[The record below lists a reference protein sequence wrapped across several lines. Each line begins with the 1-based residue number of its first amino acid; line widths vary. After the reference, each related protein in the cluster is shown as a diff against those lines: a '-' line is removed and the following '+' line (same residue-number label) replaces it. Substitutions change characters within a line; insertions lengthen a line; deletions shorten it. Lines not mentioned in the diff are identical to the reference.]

1 MDKVSTQKRVLATVV
16 TVAALAVLGGC
27 GGGSTDSPSAD
38 GATPTPGGDLV
49 IVQGKGTKTL
59 DPVAAISPED
69 IAPMYELYD
78 TLYRLSADGQELQPS
93 LAAAAPRSSADGTKW
108 TIELRDDA
116 SFSDGSPVTAADV
129 AYSLN
134 RARTANGAFSFL
146 LGAITAVDAPD
157 DHTVVITTGE
167 PSATLEAVLG
177 SWIASVLPAD
187 LGGQPEKAFFEDPV
201 GSGPFQLDAWDR
213 GQSLR
218 LTKSTDYWQEGK
230 PYLDSIQWT
239 TVPDANTRV
248 SQVQSGQ
255 ADVASDVPFSQVASL
270 ESAADVTAGTFP
282 AAYTSMLIF
291 NQEYGPFADVHV
303 RRAIAQAIDREA
315 VTTST
320 LFGAGVAACSILPPS
335 MRFASEPTC
344 PTYNPEA
351 AKAEL
356 AKSAYP
362 DGFDVELTIDN
373 LPESST
379 VAQAVQSQLAELGIN
394 VDIKVVDS
402 GELYT
407 VFFQEAYQMGLAA
420 WASDIADPDEQLSY
434 MLDPNAGGNAYY
446 TGFDDPEVTRL
457 IEQGRTTLDDSA
469 RADDYAQVQQIVAD
483 QVPQLPISHRENAYV
498 WNRDLAQFEVNPMGM
513 IDLASVG
520 MVQQ

>member
-1 MDKVSTQKRVLATVV
+1 MRKVLTRKRVLAALVAVVATTVV
-16 TVAALAVLGGC
+16 AGC
-27 GGGSTDSPSAD
+27 GGTATDAPSSSD
-38 GATPTPGGDLV
+38 ATPTAGGDLV

-59 DPVAAISPED
+59 DPVAAVSPED
-69 IAPMYELYD
+69 IAPMYQLYD
-78 TLYRLSADGQELQPS
+78 TLYRLSADGQDLEPS
-93 LAAAAPRSSADGTKW
+93 LATAAPTTSADGTEL
-108 TIELRDDA
+108 TIQLRDGA
-116 SFSDGSPVTAADV
+116 TFSDGSPVTAQDV
-129 AYSLN
+129 KFSLD
-134 RARTANGAFSFL
+134 RARNADGAFSFL
-146 LGAITAVDAPD
+146 LGAITKVAAPD
-157 DHTVVITTGE
+157 DRTVVITTSE
-167 PSATLEAVLG
+167 PSATLVPALG

-187 LGGQPEKAFFEDPV
+187 LDGKSDKEFFADPV
-201 GSGPFQLDAWDR
+201 GSGAFGLDEWDR

-218 LTKSTDYWQEGK
+218 LTKNDDYWQPGK
-230 PYLDSIQWT
+230 PLLDSVQWT

-255 ADVASDVPFSQVASL
+255 ADVASDVPFSQVSSL
-270 ESAADVTAGTFP
+270 QSAADVTAGTFP
-282 AAYTSMLIF
+282 AAYTTMLIF

-303 RRAIAQAIDREA
+303 RKAIAQAIDRDAITE
-315 VTTST
+315 ST
-320 LFGAGVAACSILPPS
+320 LFGAGVAACSLVPPA
-335 MRFASEPTC
+335 MRFASEPDC
-344 PTYNPEA
+344 PTYDVDA

-379 VAQAVQSQLAELGIN
+379 VAQAVQSQLAELGID
-394 VDIKVVDS
+394 VKIKVVDS

-407 VFFQEAYQMGLAA
+407 VYGQEAYQMGLAA

-434 MLDPNAGGNAYY
+434 MLDPAAGGNAYY
-446 TGFDDPEVTRL
+446 TGFDDPEVNRL
-457 IEQGRTTLDDSA
+457 IQQGRTTLDDSA
-469 RADDYAQVQQIVAD
+469 RAKDYAQVQQIVAD

-520 MVQQ
+520 YAQQ